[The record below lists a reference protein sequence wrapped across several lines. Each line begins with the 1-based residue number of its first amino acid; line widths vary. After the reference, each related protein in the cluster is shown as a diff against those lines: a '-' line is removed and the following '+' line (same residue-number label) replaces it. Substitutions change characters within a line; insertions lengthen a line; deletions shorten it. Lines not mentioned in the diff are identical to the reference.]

1 MCDADH
7 LLQRIVIKEGDLT
20 KITAIAQQELLLD
33 LIPMAWE
40 IEIDLGDVVEIDAA
54 GVQLLIIAKIESNRL
69 GHQLLLSNASE
80 VMINALETRGLGRLL
95 EAGDLSYKAI

>member
-1 MCDADH
+1 M
-7 LLQRIVIKEGDLT
+7 
-20 KITAIAQQELLLD
+20 ITAIVQQELLLD

-54 GVQLLIIAKIESNRL
+54 GIQLLIVAKIESNRL

-80 VMINALETRGLGRLL
+80 VMISVLETRGLSRLL
-95 EAGDLSYKAI
+95 ETDG

>member
-1 MCDADH
+1 MCDADR

-20 KITAIAQQELLLD
+20 MSTAIVQQELLLD

-54 GVQLLIIAKIESNRL
+54 GIQLLIVAKIESNRL

-80 VMINALETRGLGRLL
+80 VMINVLETRGLSRLL
-95 EAGDLSYKAI
+95 ETDG